1 MTQNEFLQS
10 VECKKKKNLCPRQIK
25 IEIAFLINLTWTKQM
40 FQERK
45 KDIIEGKEMEG
56 MIERYIYIILDNQKC
71 QD

>member
-1 MTQNEFLQS
+1 
-10 VECKKKKNLCPRQIK
+10 
-25 IEIAFLINLTWTKQM
+25 M